1 MKINIALSTI
11 FILSISASPSFA
23 SGCGDMGDNHAHTNE
38 EMAVKYFDQIDLN
51 SDGTVD
57 LMEFKKSKMSDMLKS
72 FDLLSPDKNGL
83 VSRKSFIKNF
93 VHLHSTSATEI

>member
-1 MKINIALSTI
+1 MKLCIVLSTI
-11 FILSISASPSFA
+11 FILSTIVSPSFA
-23 SGCGDMGDNHAHTNE
+23 SVCGGDKHARNNE

-57 LMEFKKSKMSDMLKS
+57 RTEFKKSQMSNMLKS

-83 VSRKSFIKNF
+83 VSRNSFIKNF
-93 VHLHSTSATEI
+93 VHLHSEPATKI